1 MYRALKKLLSIGK
14 NLNTIFNIHV
24 RTFVSRKVDTGN
36 FDPLFKFSN
45 NLKIHFGS
53 FSQGVPIGF
62 LP

>member
-14 NLNTIFNIHV
+14 NLNTIFNVHV

-45 NLKIHFGS
+45 NLKIHS
-53 FSQGVPIGF
+53 SKQA
-62 LP
+62 LQ